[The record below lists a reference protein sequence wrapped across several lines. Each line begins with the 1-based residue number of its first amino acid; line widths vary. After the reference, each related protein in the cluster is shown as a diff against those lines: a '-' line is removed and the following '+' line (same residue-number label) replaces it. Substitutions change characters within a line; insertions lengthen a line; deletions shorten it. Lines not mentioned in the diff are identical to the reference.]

1 MTELGSDFDRS
12 GPGGDLTAAMR
23 LLSTPAEQVL
33 AWLQNQAERLQTP
46 RGAVWYDRNYG
57 LDMRTYVADDEDPAV
72 ASHEINQELLKDE
85 RTIRARTD
93 IQAAGNTWR
102 VTIAV
107 TYLDGKEYSLTF
119 SVAAASSVL
128 LLSSAIAT

>member
-1 MTELGSDFDRS
+1 
-12 GPGGDLTAAMR
+12 
-23 LLSTPAEQVL
+23 
-33 AWLQNQAERLQTP
+33 
-46 RGAVWYDRNYG
+46 
-57 LDMRTYVADDEDPAV
+57 MRTYVADDEDPAV

>member
-57 LDMRTYVADDEDPAV
+57 WTCAHTLPTT
-72 ASHEINQELLKDE
+72 K
-85 RTIRARTD
+85 IRPLRHTRS
-93 IQAAGNTWR
+93 IKNC
-102 VTIAV
+102 
-107 TYLDGKEYSLTF
+107 
-119 SVAAASSVL
+119 
-128 LLSSAIAT
+128 